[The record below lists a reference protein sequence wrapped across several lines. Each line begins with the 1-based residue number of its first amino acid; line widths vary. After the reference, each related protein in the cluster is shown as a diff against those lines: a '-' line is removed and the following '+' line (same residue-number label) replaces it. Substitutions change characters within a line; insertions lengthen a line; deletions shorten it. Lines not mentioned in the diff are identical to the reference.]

1 MWERTRFYDDGSLD
15 LREHA
20 ILALRNLLDG
30 NKENQDE
37 VNSIQPSGYWDEAGI
52 LREKVGATLK

>member
-1 MWERTRFYDDGSLD
+1 MNMCVVDERNPY

-30 NKENQDE
+30 NMKNQDE
-37 VNSIQPSGYWDEAGI
+37 VNSIQPSGYWDEAGV
-52 LREKVGATLK
+52 LREKAGATLR